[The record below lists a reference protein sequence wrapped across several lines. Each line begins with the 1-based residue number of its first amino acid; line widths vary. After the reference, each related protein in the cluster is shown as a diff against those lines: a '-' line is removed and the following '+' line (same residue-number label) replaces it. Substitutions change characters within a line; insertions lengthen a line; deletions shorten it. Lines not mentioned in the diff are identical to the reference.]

1 MKLLQ
6 YYKQL
11 SFMVGWCGLLP
22 LCTYAQDAVLPAG
35 NLRWDYSDS
44 RVARSVDGRDLN
56 IEFAIKPVVKLKTQ
70 EVVCIL
76 PVTFRQTGKKA

>member
-44 RVARSVDGRDLN
+44 RVARSVDGRDFTFD
-56 IEFAIKPVVKLKTQ
+56 EY
-70 EVVCIL
+70 EVPLLVFFDDFGLEVNLI
-76 PVTFRQTGKKA
+76 RY